1 MSNHQQVL
9 LFGRRGRTFVA
20 MAASLVAVWLGT
32 GMRTALA
39 QSAPQETDI
48 PGVTADLAYLRQYD
62 GALHIGVRLHNGSG
76 KDVSVSK
83 ALRYADVVLID
94 RKANRKHFA
103 VKDAN
108 GHFLAGP
115 IGDWNEGGRWF
126 LKLPAD
132 SNTVMWLLFEPVTPG
147 SKLSLQAPY
156 LQPMDDLS
164 VEEGPPAP
172 GAVSTADAPGII
184 ATVQSATR
192 ADGQLRV
199 RLKIVNSG
207 SRAAS
212 GAAIRYVDVYAVD
225 PQGKRAYALLKDAD
239 GQFIAE
245 PHSDK
250 NEGGRWFL
258 SAVGPNQQTF
268 MALTFQAP
276 PDSVGAVDLIVP
288 RFAPFEA
295 VAIAGQGGAE
305 AGGIAIAGKSVE
317 LQRALKD
324 LNAEV
329 TPQEIKVN
337 LSADL
342 LFDFN
347 KSDIK
352 PAAEPELTKVVTV
365 LKSYPSARVTI
376 EGHADGKGDEAYNQK
391 LSERRAQ
398 TVAEWLTAHAGLS
411 AANVRTRGWGK
422 SKPVAP
428 NTNADG
434 SDNPAGRAKNRR
446 VEITVTKS

>member
-1 MSNHQQVL
+1 
-9 LFGRRGRTFVA
+9 
-20 MAASLVAVWLGT
+20 
-32 GMRTALA
+32 
-39 QSAPQETDI
+39 
-48 PGVTADLAYLRQYD
+48 
-62 GALHIGVRLHNGSG
+62 
-76 KDVSVSK
+76 
-83 ALRYADVVLID
+83 
-94 RKANRKHFA
+94 
-103 VKDAN
+103 
-108 GHFLAGP
+108 
-115 IGDWNEGGRWF
+115 
-126 LKLPAD
+126 
-132 SNTVMWLLFEPVTPG
+132 
-147 SKLSLQAPY
+147 
-156 LQPMDDLS
+156 
-164 VEEGPPAP
+164 
-172 GAVSTADAPGII
+172 
-184 ATVQSATR
+184 
-192 ADGQLRV
+192 
-199 RLKIVNSG
+199 
-207 SRAAS
+207 
-212 GAAIRYVDVYAVD
+212 
-225 PQGKRAYALLKDAD
+225 
-239 GQFIAE
+239 
-245 PHSDK
+245 
-250 NEGGRWFL
+250 
-258 SAVGPNQQTF
+258 